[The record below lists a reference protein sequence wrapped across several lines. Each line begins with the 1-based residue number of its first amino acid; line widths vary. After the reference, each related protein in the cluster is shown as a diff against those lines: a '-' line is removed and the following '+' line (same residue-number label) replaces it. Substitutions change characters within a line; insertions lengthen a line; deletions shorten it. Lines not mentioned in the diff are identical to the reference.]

1 MNRLEFINA
10 LGGRLEQL
18 PKEEV
23 QKVLDYYVESI
34 NDRMEAGM
42 SEEEVIEAFGDLDML
57 AAEILVEQGYLA
69 PPAAPVPVLEPE
81 PGSPDMPPPAG
92 QKKHLP
98 VWAVV
103 LLILGSP
110 IWLSLGVAAA
120 AVGLS
125 VYIVVL
131 ALLFSLWCIAISFAA
146 AGAAGAVLSFLAP
159 VTPDT
164 LAFRLLACGACLVL
178 AGIGVLLLP
187 ACRGIS
193 GGFGHLHRRLW
204 DKIRSRKEAMA

>member
-34 NDRMEAGM
+34 NDRMEDGM
-42 SEEEVIEAFGDLDML
+42 SEEEVIESFGDLDML

-69 PPAAPVPVLEPE
+69 PPAAPVPALEPE

-146 AGAAGAVLSFLAP
+146 AGYAGLPAAGLRRMPGPGGDRRSAAAGLPGHFRRIRPPAP
-159 VTPDT
+159 PP
-164 LAFRLLACGACLVL
+164 LG
-178 AGIGVLLLP
+178 
-187 ACRGIS
+187 
-193 GGFGHLHRRLW
+193 
-204 DKIRSRKEAMA
+204 